1 MSGEAFKKRFGF
13 ARSNTSGEPSGGIT
27 ELTDVGDVKGG
38 MSTDVKSM
46 DVGADASGFNDGD
59 AIIANDVRRI
69 SEVEAHTRLRKFRR
83 EHQFDPNLPDD
94 AFDEIDETTT
104 AHNAKGE
111 AELVGELVENSPYPE
126 VSRAALLPSLRTAS

>member
-13 ARSNTSGEPSGGIT
+13 TRANTSGEPSGVT
-27 ELTDVGDVKGG
+27 ELTDVKGG

-46 DVGADASGFNDGD
+46 DSDVNAFNDGD
-59 AIIANDVRRI
+59 AIIASDVRRI
-69 SEVEAHTRLRKFRR
+69 SEVEAHSRLRKFRQ

-94 AFDEIDETTT
+94 AFDEIDETTM

-126 VSRAALLPSLRTAS
+126 VSPPTLPLSSMGFQLT

>member
-13 ARSNTSGEPSGGIT
+13 TRSNTSGEPSGVT
-27 ELTDVGDVKGG
+27 ELTEVGDVKGG

-46 DVGADASGFNDGD
+46 EAATFNDGD

-69 SEVEAHTRLRKFRR
+69 SEVEAHSRLRNFRR

-94 AFDEIDETTT
+94 AFDEIDETTM

-126 VSRAALLPSLRTAS
+126 VSYAALPSTKTAS

>member
-13 ARSNTSGEPSGGIT
+13 TRSNTSGEPSGVT
-27 ELTDVGDVKGG
+27 ELTDVGDAKGD
-38 MSTDVKSM
+38 MSADVKSIPGT
-46 DVGADASGFNDGD
+46 VLNDGD
-59 AIIANDVRRI
+59 AIIASDVRGI
-69 SEVEAHTRLRKFRR
+69 SEVEAHSRLRKFRR

-94 AFDEIDETTT
+94 AFDEIDETTG

-126 VSRAALLPSLRTAS
+126 VRLPHLHYAHLKHCQLT